1 MSVREGTRS
10 DETLALHR
18 DGDSG
23 WLACCFGRASAQS
36 DECAR
41 VRDARRQAEN
51 DLMLLLASPLFSD
64 AGWFAAAA
72 QMGINPHYDPHPA
85 ANARRQARTQQMQ
98 MLIAQIS
105 KREQEVCS
113 QPAPRS

>member
-1 MSVREGTRS
+1 
-10 DETLALHR
+10 
-18 DGDSG
+18 
-23 WLACCFGRASAQS
+23 
-36 DECAR
+36 
-41 VRDARRQAEN
+41 
-51 DLMLLLASPLFSD
+51 MLWLASPLFSD
-64 AGWFAAAA
+64 AEWFAAAA